1 MRTLIKQS
9 TQSQPSHYKPSN
21 KSHGHKHQ
29 YNSHKT
35 HNKSHHS
42 KGKYRHN
49 TRINE
54 LGECT
59 SDASSCSDQSD
70 VEEQFD
76 QPEPPISDN

>member
-21 KSHGHKHQ
+21 KSHGHKQQ

-35 HNKSHHS
+35 YNKNHHS
-42 KGKYRHN
+42 KGKYRYN

-54 LGECT
+54 LDECT
-59 SDASSCSDQSD
+59 SDASSYSDQSD
-70 VEEQFD
+70 VEEEFYQ
-76 QPEPPISDN
+76 QELPTSDN